1 MLTRFIS
8 DKSYDTLNVEYP
20 LDENMDIK
28 NVQLNVDGN
37 LNYNIIPSFRKTKD
51 IKSNNF
57 TVNILSRNDNLYE
70 FLDFKPESDIGNN
83 IFYIYSNNSSNNVEN
98 GLFWKINEDTITVET
113 SYNDLSRK
121 NIFSIDFLDEEK
133 CKIYHERYNLKYVLA
148 YSLSTGSL
156 KILPLTANNIESYPT
171 EFDYVSNGNNIVFY
185 VQTEIGN
192 FGLKKNGSNLLLEN
206 TSVFSQDNNFYFKGK
221 NDPTLLS
228 NVNNWVSYENTFNK
242 NNLIVSQDRSHFD
255 IKNNHLFTTTIN
267 SIVSSFPVNVM
278 TLKNQLNQENDQSRG
293 NINLDENETT
303 LKEYEGIFTGGD
315 REFGYDKINLGYS
328 IQTTPFTFKSGKTTY
343 FHVPHSVFLYE
354 KLNVNSSKLAEAG
367 AVGGSN
373 PLNSDKIWKKLKN
386 YKNTSPFSNPSEEN
400 TGQWLCT
407 WLSAGNPDTRPIWV
421 DRYYKPS
428 KTTPYVAMSAIATEI
443 VYKNGFDCLD
453 LKDDISDV
461 KSSLTFESGCYYA
474 YMHLGKTD
482 YENLI
487 VESLSSK
494 IYYDSLD
501 VYKNTNFLSIEPVD
515 GEYSFYGKSY
525 GYIDSNIKIEH
536 NDITFSF
543 FLEKADW
550 NIPTGNLIFGN
561 YINDGFGFYNY
572 ALNTPYVLLKDQND
586 NLSIMNNNFKLIDKL
601 STQNLTLCSV
611 AGISRRNG
619 FENIHIVTNDFRLLE
634 VDLRGTIVDSNSA
647 IGNILNLKSTDKI
660 FSITNDEYYCYVAT
674 SSGIAAVDLN
684 NNNISVVSENA
695 SIGTGSSFELLVDS
709 NENLYKIYGKQPI
722 IRETNIY
729 YLSSNEIKI
738 YSTSLEGL
746 SSFITANSAIDC
758 FSITK
763 DMETNIVS
771 NNQFYSYY
779 DGDLILNFAL
789 SAIDTYS
796 LSAIQL
802 SYCEKFEYGK
812 LRKFKNI
819 FCQNESES
827 YVIQLDEAYN
837 QNVIKLD
844 KKYDIVQ
851 NNLDI
856 TNYNHNIQCLSA
868 KYNENNYQFK
878 VKLLNKV
885 NIEDYTEIIF
895 IIDSNDLSTGYR
907 HFTFSIDCYNGVAS
921 FYLDGQLYKEI
932 IFENKK
938 YTLSNTFGERIFY
951 GSNGY
956 FNGIPAFKYMKD
968 STDFVCS
975 GFKLKEN
982 HIINKAIDR
991 NEAIYFYSK
1000 VYPPSDLIYN
1010 MPSGKRS
1017 FIDSMD
1023 KFFNFNIP
1031 IFKSNRFKL
1040 KIVNSGIIY
1049 DDLRKEV
1056 ESYISEKIEEYIPLY
1071 SKLEGFEW
1079 IDNTSKP
1086 VVLKGDYNVSNSL
1099 TNIN

>member
-8 DKSYDTLNVEYP
+8 DNSYDTLNVEYP
-20 LDENMDIK
+20 LDKNMEIK
-28 NVQLNVDGN
+28 NIQLNVDGN
-37 LNYNIIPSFRKTKD
+37 LNHNAIPSLRRAKD
-51 IKSNNF
+51 IKINNF
-57 TVNILSRNDNLYE
+57 TLNILSRNDNLHE
-70 FLDFKPESDIGNN
+70 FLDFKLESDIANN
-83 IFYIYSNNSSNNVEN
+83 IFYIYNNNNSNIDGNA
-98 GLFWKINEDTITVET
+98 LFWKINEDTIAIET
-113 SYNDLSRK
+113 LYDKLNIK
-121 NIFSIDFLDEEK
+121 NIFSIDFLDEK
-133 CKIYHERYNLKYVLA
+133 RCKIYHERYNLKYILA
-148 YSLSTGSL
+148 YSLSIGSL

-171 EFDYVSNGNNIVFY
+171 EFNYISNDKNIIFY
-185 VQTEIGN
+185 VQNEIGN
-192 FGLKKNGSNLLLEN
+192 FALKKSGSNVVMEYA
-206 TSVFSQDNNFYFKGK
+206 SSFSQDNNFYLKGK
-221 NDPTLLS
+221 NDTIPLS

-242 NNLIVSQDRSHFD
+242 NNLLVSQDRSHFD

-267 SIVSSFPVNVM
+267 SIVSSLPINVM

-303 LKEYEGIFTGGD
+303 LKEYEGIFTGGE
-315 REFGYDKINLGYS
+315 RELGYDKINLGYTV
-328 IQTTPFTFKSGKTTY
+328 QTTPFTFKSGKTTY
-343 FHVPHSVFLYE
+343 FHVPHSVFPYE
-354 KLNVNSSKLAEAG
+354 KLNINSSKLAEAG

-373 PLNSDKIWKKLKN
+373 PLNSDKIWKKLKD

-407 WLSAGNPDTRPIWV
+407 WLSAGNPETRPVWV

-453 LKDDISDV
+453 LKDDVSDV

-474 YMHLGKTD
+474 YMHLGKLD
-482 YENLI
+482 YESLI

-494 IYYDSLD
+494 IYHASLD
-501 VYKNTNFLSIEPVD
+501 VYKNTNFLSIDPID
-515 GEYSFYGKSY
+515 GEYSFYGKFY
-525 GYIDSNIKIEH
+525 GYIDSNIKMEH
-536 NDITFSF
+536 NDATFSF
-543 FLEKADW
+543 FLEKSDW

-572 ALNTPYVLLKDQND
+572 NLNTPYILLKDQND
-586 NLSIMNNNFKLIDKL
+586 NLSVMNNNLKLIDKL
-601 STQNLTLCSV
+601 STENLTLCSI

-634 VDLRGTIVDSNSA
+634 VDLRGTIVDSSSA

-660 FSITNDEYYCYVAT
+660 YSITNDEYYCYVST
-674 SSGIAAVDLN
+674 SSGIAAIDLN
-684 NNNISVVSENA
+684 NNNISVVTAKAN
-695 SIGTGSSFELLVDS
+695 IGSGSSFNLLVDS
-709 NENLYKIYGKQPI
+709 NKNIYKVYGKQPI
-722 IRETNIY
+722 LRETDIY
-729 YLSSNEIKI
+729 YSSSNKINVYSTALSSVSD
-738 YSTSLEGL
+738 Y
-746 SSFITANSAIDC
+746 ITINNTIDC
-758 FSITK
+758 FGITK

-771 NNQFYSYY
+771 KNQFQAYY
-779 DGDLILNFAL
+779 KNDLILNFTL
-789 SAIDTYS
+789 SAMDTYS

-837 QNVIKLD
+837 ENVIKLD
-844 KKYDIVQ
+844 KKYDIIQ

-856 TNYNHNIQCLSA
+856 TNYNHNIQCLSGT
-868 KYNENNYQFK
+868 YNEKTYHFK
-878 VKLLNKV
+878 VKILNKV
-885 NIEDYTEIIF
+885 NMEDYTELVF

-907 HFTFSIDCYNGVAS
+907 QFTFSIDCYNGVAS
-921 FYLDGQLYKEI
+921 FYLDGQLYDRI
-932 IFENKK
+932 VFESKK
-938 YTLSNTFGERIFY
+938 YTISNTFSKRIFY

-956 FNGIPAFKYMKD
+956 FNGVPAFKYMKD
-968 STDFVCS
+968 SSDFVCS

-982 HIINKAIDR
+982 YIINKAIDR
-991 NEAIYFYSK
+991 SEAIYFYSK
-1000 VYPPSDLIYN
+1000 VNPPNDLKYN

-1031 IFKSNRFKL
+1031 MFKSNRFKL

-1056 ESYISEKIEEYIPLY
+1056 ESYISEKIGEYIPLY
-1071 SKLEGFEW
+1071 SKLDGFEW

-1086 VVLKGDYNVSNSL
+1086 IVLKGDYNVSNSL
-1099 TNIN
+1099 TNIK